1 MYKIKRKS
9 SYNIIELNNNTFLIY
24 NIFKNI
30 LKNYYKNGK
39 FIYEGSTRT
48 SRSHS

>member
-1 MYKIKRKS
+1 MNLYMYKIKRKS

-30 LKNYYKNGK
+30 LKKLLQKWEIYIRRKHKNQ
-39 FIYEGSTRT
+39 
-48 SRSHS
+48 

>member
-1 MYKIKRKS
+1 MNLYMYKIKRKS

-30 LKNYYKNGK
+30 
-39 FIYEGSTRT
+39 
-48 SRSHS
+48 

>member
-30 LKNYYKNGK
+30 LKKLLQKWEIYIRRKHKNQ
-39 FIYEGSTRT
+39 
-48 SRSHS
+48 

>member
-30 LKNYYKNGK
+30 
-39 FIYEGSTRT
+39 
-48 SRSHS
+48 